1 MDFGFSQQEKAFR
14 QEVIEFIHQEF
25 PPELRWKF
33 GCTFTPSV
41 QSHEGE
47 DWEYIKIMRRK
58 VGAKGWLSL
67 SWPEEYGGKNSLIL
81 QNIVF
86 EEMLYYNVP
95 AIDHI
100 GVTFFAPTLLR
111 FGSEDQKR
119 KYLPGIANG
128 EAYWCELLSE
138 PDSGSDLASLK
149 TQAKENNDS
158 YVINGQ
164 KIWSS
169 GAHKTHM
176 GFILARTDSSQPR
189 HKGLSYFILDMKTP
203 GINIRPIRN
212 MVGEHDFNEVF
223 LDNVVVSKENLVGGR
238 NQGWYVTMLTL
249 DFERYSHM
257 FYPSVKGYLDRLI
270 EYVEQ
275 NDISLNQVQQNA
287 FSQLLAECELAK
299 MIHYRAMDILS
310 KGVSSTYEIAM
321 DKMFNCELAQ
331 RAAQFGIRLLGYY
344 GGLRSGSKYAP
355 LNGWPAF
362 YYLDTLSYT
371 MMGGTSEID
380 RNVIATKGL
389 GLPNQ

>member
-1 MDFGFSQQEKAFR
+1 M
-14 QEVIEFIHQEF
+14 
-25 PPELRWKF
+25 
-33 GCTFTPSV
+33 
-41 QSHEGE
+41 
-47 DWEYIKIMRRK
+47 
-58 VGAKGWLSL
+58 
-67 SWPEEYGGKNSLIL
+67 
-81 QNIVF
+81 
-86 EEMLYYNVP
+86 
-95 AIDHI
+95 
-100 GVTFFAPTLLR
+100 
-111 FGSEDQKR
+111 
-119 KYLPGIANG
+119 
-128 EAYWCELLSE
+128 
-138 PDSGSDLASLK
+138 
-149 TQAKENNDS
+149 NNDS
-158 YVINGQ
+158 YIINGQ

-189 HKGLSYFILDMKTP
+189 HKGLSYFILDMKTA
-203 GINIRPIRN
+203 GVNIRPIRN
-212 MVGEHDFNEVF
+212 MVGEYDFNEVF

-238 NQGWYVTMLTL
+238 NNGWYVTMLTL
-249 DFERYSHM
+249 DLERYSHM
-257 FYPSVKGYLDRLI
+257 FYPSVRGYLDRLI

-275 NDISLNQVQQNA
+275 NDISLNQVQQKA

-331 RAAQFGIRLLGYY
+331 RAAQFGISLLGNY
-344 GGLRSGSKYAP
+344 GILCKGSKYAP
-355 LNGWPAF
+355 LNGWPVF